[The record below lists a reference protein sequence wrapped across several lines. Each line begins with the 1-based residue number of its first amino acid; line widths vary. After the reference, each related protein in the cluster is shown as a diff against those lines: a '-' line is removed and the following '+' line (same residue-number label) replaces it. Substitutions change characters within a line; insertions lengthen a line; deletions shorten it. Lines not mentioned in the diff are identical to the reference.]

1 MDKQVFTAAGAD
13 MGAGTVSGEGL
24 RAWIKEA
31 HERKNRSYP
40 KGSSAVLIPFLIR
53 DGAYH
58 VLYEVRSAKLRSQ
71 PGEICFPGGRIEAGE
86 SPVETAVREATEELC
101 IDRSRIEIVGALDDT
116 IGPGAIPLFTYIAIL
131 HDYEGTWSHAE
142 VDRVF
147 TVPLE
152 WILTHDPDI
161 YRIRLARQMPEDFP
175 YEYVPGGTSCRDA
188 GQRART
194 DSLGR
199 YSTGELRAVGASS
212 RRQRKLFLTVC
223 SLKFYFCVAIY
234 INVLYNRI
242 RFIYLRAR
250 RQIDLHGSLTPL
262 F

>member
-147 TVPLE
+147 TVCR
-152 WILTHDPDI
+152 
-161 YRIRLARQMPEDFP
+161 RIFLMNMCREAEITA
-175 YEYVPGGTSCRDA
+175 GGTSTIPC
-188 GQRART
+188 
-194 DSLGR
+194 
-199 YSTGELRAVGASS
+199 
-212 RRQRKLFLTVC
+212 
-223 SLKFYFCVAIY
+223 
-234 INVLYNRI
+234 
-242 RFIYLRAR
+242 RFIHSFRQNGRFSKCR
-250 RQIDLHGSLTPL
+250 RRKNILQRCGTAGPYRLFGALQHG
-262 F
+262 